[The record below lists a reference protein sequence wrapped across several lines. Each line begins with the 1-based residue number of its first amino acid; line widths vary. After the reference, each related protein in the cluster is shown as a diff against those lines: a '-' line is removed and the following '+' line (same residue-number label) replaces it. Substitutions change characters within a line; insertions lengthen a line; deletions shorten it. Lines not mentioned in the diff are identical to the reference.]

1 MITTASSMARGSPAR
16 TIRAHEPANVAVH
29 TSCRRHRRLSASCRR
44 ARSAIGT
51 QLIPATNPK
60 CGTWAAMAPPKAKDR
75 APRKLAAFD
84 RRDARRKARAPSP
97 ATHHVTMRL
106 IVHATVPEN
115 TANSNVRGYAARIP
129 PAE

>member
-1 MITTASSMARGSPAR
+1 MA
-16 TIRAHEPANVAVH
+16 HDPANVAVH
-29 TSCRRHRRLSASCRR
+29 ASCRRHRRLSDSCRR

-60 CGTWAAMAPPKAKDR
+60 CGTWAAMAPAKAKDR
-75 APRKLAAFD
+75 APRKLAAGD

-97 ATHHVTMRL
+97 ATHHVTIRL
-106 IVHATVPEN
+106 IVHATVP
-115 TANSNVRGYAARIP
+115 ANHGEQQRQGIGRSRIP